1 MTSTYDQPKKKSWFK
16 ILLKVL
22 FYSLAG
28 IIFAI
33 LMIKQLSPVSKLNH
47 YTETIESDSIYQ
59 QNFKDLNNHPDLVGL
74 SRENAYLKA
83 LTELS
88 LSDSSQ
94 LALNLSD
101 SSISLYIK
109 GVEVHRAKLQE
120 PEMDEILLHIPNSQ
134 YLWLFSTPVP
144 VVEQYATFEK
154 EPIIVRDAPKDT
166 IEAAAQD
173 EIIIRE
179 NEPAFVHLKL
189 AHDIDLIMEQD
200 SVIDN
205 RTKWARYEF
214 NSKIILDDYKK
225 TIKEFFSSGKMDTH
239 ATIRFKVPTND
250 LVSLYRALP
259 NQAEIVIRY

>member
-1 MTSTYDQPKKKSWFK
+1 MNSSDQPKKKKSVFRV
-16 ILLKVL
+16 LLTIL
-22 FYSLAG
+22 FYSISG
-28 IIFAI
+28 IIFSI

-47 YTETIESDSIYQ
+47 YLESIENDSLYQ
-59 QNFKDLNNHPDLVGL
+59 LNHKEIANHPELI
-74 SRENAYLKA
+74 SITKENAYLKA

-109 GVEVHRAKLQE
+109 GVEVHRARLQE
-120 PEMDEILLHIPNSQ
+120 PEVDAILQHLPNSH
-134 YLWLFSTPVP
+134 YLWLFSSPLAVT
-144 VVEQYATFEK
+144 EQYATFEK

-189 AHDIDLIMEQD
+189 AHDLDLIMEQD

-205 RTKWARYEF
+205 RTRWAQYRF
-214 NSKIILDDYKK
+214 NSRIIMDDYRK
-225 TIKEFFSSGKMDTH
+225 TIQEFFSSGKMNTN
-239 ATIRFKVPTND
+239 ATIRFKIPTND